1 MRYLDRLDI
10 ETAAKV
16 KQAAV
21 TLPKAPGPDGVT
33 AGGSDV
39 HETSMIAINTSLN
52 TFTEY

>member
-21 TLPKAPGPDGVT
+21 TLPKAPGPDGVILP
-33 AGGSDV
+33 V
-39 HETSMIAINTSLN
+39 VVMSMKPQ
-52 TFTEY
+52 